1 MENAA
6 EPALEKAA
14 ATPEGQVRRGRRAKD
29 GQKELLVV
37 KGEDEDEEDGSLEKD
52 TKEDKAIGSLE
63 KDTSRKK
70 NKKPIIVLDW
80 HNTIEKQNRVSFQ
93 NEKALNKLMD
103 YADLHIVSYGESQW
117 RMKSTS
123 RSRSC
128 SAPAP
133 ERNSRGPLLL

>member
-1 MENAA
+1 LENAA

-14 ATPEGQVRRGRRAKD
+14 ATPEGQGRRGRRAKD

-37 KGEDEDEEDGSLEKD
+37 KGEDEDEED
-52 TKEDKAIGSLE
+52 GSLE

-117 RMKSTS
+117 RMKSRS

-133 ERNSRGPLLL
+133 ERNSRGPLL

>member
-52 TKEDKAIGSLE
+52 TKDDKAIGSLE

-70 NKKPIIVLDW
+70 SQSLYLIGTTPLK
-80 HNTIEKQNRVSFQ
+80 NRT
-93 NEKALNKLMD
+93 E
-103 YADLHIVSYGESQW
+103 
-117 RMKSTS
+117 
-123 RSRSC
+123 
-128 SAPAP
+128 
-133 ERNSRGPLLL
+133 